1 MATHQLTT
9 APEVD
14 PGDGI
19 ARPLPFASRDA
30 FGTARAPVRV
40 TIDEYPPIPSRVM
53 VYSGVPWIGLRN
65 EQVAEMDVAGGE
77 PVRVRVELDHAPR
90 EVDVPAEL
98 AAALR
103 EAPEAAAAFEKLAF
117 THRKEYARCAVNRI
131 SRNRDNPATRRQRG
145 PAMPESHQPQ
155 NFTTHTGRGQM
166 AAKWAAKAT
175 FHTRSEQ
182 QWLLVQVI
190 SGAGG
195 TFKASVP
202 DDDR

>member
-1 MATHQLTT
+1 MATHQFTT
-9 APEVD
+9 APEVG
-14 PGDGI
+14 PGGGI
-19 ARPLPFASRDA
+19 ALRLPFASRDA
-30 FGTARAPVRV
+30 FVTARAPVRV

-53 VYSGVPWIGLRN
+53 VCSGVPWIGLRN
-65 EQVAEMDVAGGE
+65 EQAAEMDVAVGE

-90 EVDVPAEL
+90 EADVPAEL

-103 EAPEAAAAFEKLAF
+103 EAPEAAAVFEELAF
-117 THRKEYARCAVNRI
+117 THSKEYARCAVNRI
-131 SRNRDNPATRRQRG
+131 SRNRDNLDTRRQRD

-155 NFTTHTGRGQM
+155 NFASHMGRGQM
-166 AAKWAAKAT
+166 AASSAAKAT
-175 FHTRSEQ
+175 SHMRSEQ

-195 TFKASVP
+195 TFAASVA